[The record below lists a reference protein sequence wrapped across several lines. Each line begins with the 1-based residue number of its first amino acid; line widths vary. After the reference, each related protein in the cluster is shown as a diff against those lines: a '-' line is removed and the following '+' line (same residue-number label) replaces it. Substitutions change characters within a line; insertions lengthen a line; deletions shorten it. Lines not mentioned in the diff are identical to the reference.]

1 MSFDYDIVIIGGSLT
16 AQEAALK
23 AVQRRAKVALVEP
36 LFRHDLIQLQGI
48 GEVSNFVRKI
58 NDLTRFGVC
67 TQGDGEQEYQVS
79 LKKALL
85 WGSAV
90 ATNVREQLSPAF
102 LAAQGVDVILGSG
115 YFQASSDSN
124 SNLSSNSNSNS
135 NLNFI
140 VNNRK
145 LTARNFLLA
154 TGSVPGVPQIDGLQQ
169 TGFLTLSNIW
179 QVLGSS
185 QPPKKWVILG
195 GTPQSV
201 EIAQVL
207 ARLGY
212 KVTFIVNSP
221 YIIYPLDSEIA
232 QLLQAQLEVDGI
244 RVFTQTTVTQVRLIE
259 DKKWLQVGNTAIETD
274 EILVAVAEKPFI
286 ESLNLAA
293 VGVKYNSRSL
303 LVNKKLQTTN
313 PRIYACGDVIGGYN
327 LPNIADYEAKIA
339 IKNALFFPRY
349 EINYRAIPWGILTQP
364 MLAQVGLTE
373 RQAKNRYVKDE
384 ILVLR
389 QYFKTLISAQLTD
402 EITGICKIIV
412 HRNGEIL
419 GASIFGSQARE
430 LINII
435 ALAISEKIK
444 IDKLANLSP
453 VYSSFSEIV
462 EKTASE
468 WKKQRLENSR
478 SQDFWDSVFHFL
490 RNWNS

>member
-16 AQEAALK
+16 AREAALK

-36 LFRHDLIQLQGI
+36 QFRDDLIQLQGI
-48 GEVSNFVRKI
+48 GEISQFVGKF

-67 TQGDGEQEYQVS
+67 TQSDGEQEYQVS
-79 LKKALL
+79 LEKTLL

-90 ATNVREQLSPAF
+90 AANVREQLSPAF

-115 YFQASSDSN
+115 YFQVSSD
-124 SNLSSNSNSNS
+124 LKL

-154 TGSVPGVPQIDGLQQ
+154 TGSVPGVPEIEGLQQ

-185 QPPKKWVILG
+185 QPPKNWVILG

-221 YIIYPLDSEIA
+221 YIISPVDSEIT

-244 RVFTQTTVTQVRLIE
+244 RVFTQTTVSQIRLIE
-259 DKKWLQVGNTAIETD
+259 DKKWLQAGNTAIETD

-313 PRIYACGDVIGGYN
+313 PRIYACGDVIGGFN

-339 IKNALFFPRY
+339 IKNALFLPRY
-349 EINYRAIPWGILTQP
+349 EINYQVIPWGILSQP
-364 MLAQVGLTE
+364 TLVQVGLTE
-373 RQAKNRYVKDE
+373 RQVKNRYAKDE

-389 QYFKTLISAQLTD
+389 QYFKTLATAQLTD
-402 EITGICKIIV
+402 EFTGICKIIV
-412 HRNGEIL
+412 RCNGEIL

-435 ALAISEKIK
+435 ALAMTEKIK

-490 RNWNS
+490 RNFK

>member
-16 AQEAALK
+16 AREAALK

-48 GEVSNFVRKI
+48 GEVSQFVGKV

-79 LKKALL
+79 LEKALL

-90 ATNVREQLSPAF
+90 AANVLEQLSPAF

-115 YFQASSDSN
+115 CFQAS
-124 SNLSSNSNSNS
+124 SNLSSNSSSNS
-135 NLNFI
+135 SFNFV

-179 QVLGSS
+179 QVLGGS
-185 QPPKKWVILG
+185 QPPKNWVILG

-212 KVTFIVNSP
+212 KVTLIVNSP

-259 DKKWLQVGNTAIETD
+259 DKKWLQVGNTAMETD

-313 PRIYACGDVIGGYN
+313 PRIYACGDVIGGFN

-339 IKNALFFPRY
+339 IKNALLFPRY

-364 MLAQVGLTE
+364 MLTQVGLTE

-384 ILVLR
+384 IFVLR
-389 QYFKTLISAQLTD
+389 QYFKILISAQLTD
-402 EITGICKIIV
+402 ETTGICKIIV

-419 GASIFGSQARE
+419 GASIFGSEARE

-435 ALAISEKIK
+435 ALSMSEKIK
-444 IDKLANLSP
+444 IEQLANLSP

-478 SQDFWDSVFHFL
+478 AQDFWDSVFHFL